1 MTLTQ
6 LAPPYPIFTDKNGD
20 PLDAGYLYFGVANL
34 NPETNPIQVYY
45 DSAFTQPAAQP
56 LRTSNGYVM
65 RNGSPALIF
74 SNSQFSVTVRDK
86 NNALVIYSPVGY
98 GFTPETTASRT
109 DQMIYNEGSTGAVDR
124 ILTSRLQDYV
134 SIKDFGATGSGDAV
148 VDTAALIAA
157 VGTGGRA
164 VFFPNGLYIIN
175 FVNLPSNTMLFG
187 EGAGSIIR
195 TAQAVRCAIGCD
207 SGDPNLFIE
216 NIAIKDLRLE
226 GRVVADGFAEQRH
239 ISSWNGAK
247 NLLIDNCQ
255 FIGFQGDGIYIGMGN
270 VGGQVR
276 HNVNVTIR
284 NCFFDGVNKDN
295 RQGVSVID
303 CDGLLIEGCY
313 FTRTTRS
320 NMPGA
325 IDIEPNGD
333 VRTVVRDIKI
343 TNNKFFDIGG
353 NVACISVFLPNAE
366 NYITPYQGFLVE
378 GNFIENA
385 SKGIIY
391 YPVIAAGVTNSMH
404 DQGVRIVN
412 NITTNTG
419 RSIEIYNA
427 KGALVEGNQFIRGS
441 ATSLIGFTG
450 SPAKSIDLTLRNNQF
465 IQSGYSS
472 GDGLTVFN
480 VERLTLEGNLFKDC
494 GNGSPGS
501 GDAINFSVNSSSSY
515 VRIVNN
521 IITSPN
527 GNTLVAIQKEATHT
541 FAPET
546 NEFRGNTI
554 TVGGNSFQAIDND
567 VAETSYSP
575 IVTGSSTA
583 GAGTYTIQYGR
594 WRRRGKLIFFRL
606 KLTVDAGHTG
616 TGMIQVTLPTLAVTA
631 ASNEETTVAVSVSG
645 VATTG
650 GQIGLINPGVNVGGV
665 GAIRLYHTTT
675 GSLAQTIIPAGAF
688 TITASG
694 FYQER

>member
-1 MTLTQ
+1 MAKRPTTTTVASGFYSTTTLNNN
-6 LAPPYPIFTDKNGD
+6 FTALRDAFDNTLSLDGSTPNAMNADLDMNSNDLLNVKD
-20 PLDAGYLYFGVANL
+20 LDAESLRLNGILVAPSSVVVAPQATSVNY
-34 NPETNPIQVYY
+34 NQG
-45 DSAFTQPAAQP
+45 SA
-56 LRTSNGYVM
+56 
-65 RNGSPALIF
+65 
-74 SNSQFSVTVRDK
+74 
-86 NNALVIYSPVGY
+86 
-98 GFTPETTASRT
+98 
-109 DQMIYNEGSTGAVDR
+109 GAVDR
-124 ILTSRLQDYV
+124 TVQSRLRDFV
-134 SIKDFGATGSGDAV
+134 SVKDFGATGNGDAV
-148 VDTAALIAA
+148 VDTAALVAA
-157 VGTGGRA
+157 VASGGRA
-164 VFFPNGLYIIN
+164 VFFPKGLYLIN
-175 FVNLPSNTMLFG
+175 FVNLPSDTMLWG
-187 EGAGSIIR
+187 EGAASVIR
-195 TAQAVRCAIGCD
+195 TPQAVRCAIGCD

-216 NIAIKDLRLE
+216 NITIKDLRLE
-226 GRVVADGFAEQRH
+226 GRVVQDGFAEQRH
-239 ISSWNGAK
+239 ISSWNGVK

-333 VRTVVRDIKI
+333 VETVVRDIKI
-343 TNNKFFDIGG
+343 INNKFFDIGG
-353 NVACISVFLPNAE
+353 NVACITVFLPNAE
-366 NYITPYQGFLVE
+366 NYITPYQGFLIE

-385 SKGIIY
+385 NKGILY
-391 YPVIAAGVTNSMH
+391 HPVIAAGVTNSMH
-404 DQGVRIVN
+404 DQGVRIIH
-412 NITTNTG
+412 NITINTG

-427 KGALVEGNQFIRGS
+427 KGALVDGNQFIRGS

-450 SPAKSIDLTLRNNQF
+450 STAKSIDLTLRNNQF
-465 IQSGYSS
+465 IESGYSS
-472 GDGLTVFN
+472 GDGLTIFN

-494 GNGSPGS
+494 GNGSPGN
-501 GDAINFSVNSSSSY
+501 GDAINFSTNSSSSY

-616 TGMIQVTLPTLAVTA
+616 TGMIQVTLPTRAVTA
-631 ASNEETTVAVSVSG
+631 LNNEETTVAVSVSG

-650 GQIGLINPGVNVGGV
+650 GQIGLINPAVNVGGV

-675 GSLAQTIIPAGAF
+675 GSLAQTTIPAGAF

-694 FYQER
+694 FYQEL